1 MKFLC
6 EDCSRLVELK
16 EFEVR
21 EGALIL
27 VCPACKHEGRVPPPA
42 VMDRKPAPVLELAKP
57 KPPPTGPLCP
67 KCGAARPEE
76 AESCAKCG
84 VVFALFK
91 PENLALPGPLEDL
104 WREIETHWTEAE
116 RHVAFLSACVSTD
129 VLAEAVRRY
138 RLRAEQLPG
147 DALASRFRDEA
158 TARLLATTELP
169 LTSRADPGSKPGN
182 SAAAVILMVL
192 CAIALAA
199 AILWFSHPQFP
210 AP

>member
-6 EDCSRLVELK
+6 EECSRLVELK
-16 EFEVR
+16 AFELR

-27 VCPACKHEGRVPPPA
+27 RCPACQHEGRVPPPEA
-42 VMDRKPAPVLELAKP
+42 MERKPAPVLELAKP
-57 KPPPTGPLCP
+57 RPPPTGPLCP
-67 KCGAARPEE
+67 KCGAQRPEQ

-104 WREIETHWTEAE
+104 WREVEAHWTEAE
-116 RHVAFLSACVSTD
+116 RHVAFLSACVSSD

-138 RLRAEQLPG
+138 RLRAEQQPG

-158 TARLLATTELP
+158 TARLLATAELP
-169 LTSRADPGSKPGN
+169 LARTEAARQPKDA
-182 SAAAVILMVL
+182 SAVALVVMVSFAV
-192 CAIALAA
+192 ALAV
-199 AILWFSHPQFP
+199 AILYLARQQLLTP
-210 AP
+210 